1 MTVAFLIISL
11 LVSLICIFFTAM
23 PLWLGILML
32 PLCFIVLLLPLVV
45 IIIVAAAQTDI
56 SKPLEKRSRLSC
68 LCCAAIA
75 DLLCT
80 LGLMK
85 ISVTGR
91 EKLPESRHFLIVSNH
106 RSAADPMALYK
117 ALGEYAIGFIS
128 KPSNMALPVLGKMA
142 YGAGFLAIDREND
155 RKALKTILTAAGYIK
170 KGLCSVCIYPEGTR
184 SRNAELLPF
193 HAGSFKIAQKAN
205 NAPVVVVCTSGTE
218 KQGKNLKK
226 LRPTH
231 IRLDI
236 LEVIS
241 PSRVESMSSVELA
254 DYSRDLIARHLE
266 TIE

>member
-1 MTVAFLIISL
+1 MTTAFLIISL

-23 PLWLGILML
+23 PLWLGLLML
-32 PLCFIVLLLPLVV
+32 PLCFIVLLLPL
-45 IIIVAAAQTDI
+45 IAMIIVAAVSTDNT
-56 SKPLEKRSRLSC
+56 KPLEKLSPLS
-68 LCCAAIA
+68 LCCCAGIV

-85 ISVTGR
+85 ISVTGK
-91 EKLPESRHFLIVSNH
+91 EKLPEVSHFLIVSNH

-117 ALGEYAIGFIS
+117 GLREYAIGFIS
-128 KPSNMALPVLGKMA
+128 KPSNMALPLLGKMA

-170 KGLCSVCIYPEGTR
+170 KDICSMVIYPEGTR
-184 SRNAELLPF
+184 SRNGELLPF
-193 HAGSFKIAQKAN
+193 HAGSFKIAQKAD
-205 NAPVVVVCTSGTE
+205 APVVVVCISGTE

-226 LRPTH
+226 LKMTR

-236 LEVIS
+236 LELIDRE
-241 PSRVESMSSVELA
+241 RVQSMSSAELA
-254 DYSRDLIARHLE
+254 DYSRSLIARHLE